1 MSTKSKGQEYFA
13 KLTQVEQKVIAEIM
27 KIENDS
33 KRLSQNTSTVT
44 EQQIKNIIE
53 KYCFMGRD

>member
-53 KYCFMGRD
+53 KYCFAGRD